1 MNSTFQQSF
10 ASRFSFG
17 FCRQYFYQST
27 EFSSFRTLS
36 IWQNVPDRD
45 RRDLYDDL
53 VVTLAKQEKEN
64 TRNMRK
70 NNMRKLTK
78 LLHDDLE
85 GLSHKTMW
93 KEAQELLYDCDE
105 FSNDKDWVRQFSQRY
120 LMPVLQNLL
129 AYLYEF
135 FKPCG

>member
-1 MNSTFQQSF
+1 M
-10 ASRFSFG
+10 
-17 FCRQYFYQST
+17 
-27 EFSSFRTLS
+27 
-36 IWQNVPDRD
+36 PDRD

-70 NNMRKLTK
+70 NNMRKLTQV
-78 LLHDDLE
+78 LHDLE

-105 FSNDKDWVRQFSQRY
+105 FSNDKE
-120 LMPVLQNLL
+120 LQNMDKEVSHSFLTCEKERPKDL
-129 AYLYEF
+129 RKFRTL
-135 FKPCG
+135 